1 MLELLQFCLDV
12 FLDPLSAHDENRN
25 CCNYIDNEL
34 SQYTQW
40 QYTPDNIVI
49 VI

>member
-34 SQYTQW
+34 SQYMQ
-40 QYTPDNIVI
+40 
-49 VI
+49 